1 MKATKIIYWVTTSII
16 SLMMAY
22 SAFAYLTKPEI
33 AQAFKH
39 LGFPDYFRIELAI
52 AKVIAAILLLIPVLP
67 KAKEWA
73 YAGLFIVF
81 VSAFIAHSASGD
93 PVARRVAP
101 LIFLLILM
109 VSYVSWGKK
118 NKVAV
123 TK

>member
-1 MKATKIIYWVTTSII
+1 MKATKITYWVTTSII
-16 SLMMAY
+16 SLMMTY

-52 AKVIAAILLLIPVLP
+52 AKVIAAILLLVPLLP
-67 KAKEWA
+67 KIKEWA

-81 VSAFIAHSASGD
+81 ISAFIAHSASGD
-93 PVARRVAP
+93 PVAMRAAP
-101 LIFLLILM
+101 LIFLVILV

-118 NKVAV
+118 NKVVV

>member
-1 MKATKIIYWVTTSII
+1 MKATKITYWVTTSII
-16 SLMMAY
+16 SLMMTY
-22 SAFAYLTKPEI
+22 SAFAYLTKPEM

-52 AKVIAAILLLIPVLP
+52 AKVIAALLLLVPVLP
-67 KAKEWA
+67 KIKEWA

-81 VSAFIAHSASGD
+81 ISAFIAHSASGD
-93 PVARRVAP
+93 PVAMRVAP
-101 LIFLLILM
+101 LIFLAILV

-118 NKVAV
+118 NKVAA